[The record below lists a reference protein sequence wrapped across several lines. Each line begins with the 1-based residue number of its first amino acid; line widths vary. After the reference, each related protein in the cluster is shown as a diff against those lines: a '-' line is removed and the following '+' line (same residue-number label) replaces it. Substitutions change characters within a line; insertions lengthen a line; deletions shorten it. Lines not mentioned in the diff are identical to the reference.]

1 MLIEGNLKM
10 KGYIMR
16 KFTNKFFGGVFT
28 LTFVGRESVEL
39 IPEGSQKV
47 ITVSLQRF
55 VQEFEECHRA

>member
-1 MLIEGNLKM
+1 M

-55 VQEFEECHRA
+55 VQEFEECHSL

>member
-1 MLIEGNLKM
+1 M
-10 KGYIMR
+10 KGYLEMR

-28 LTFVGRESVEL
+28 LTYVGQKHVEL

-55 VQEFEECHRA
+55 IQEFEEVVE

>member
-1 MLIEGNLKM
+1 
-10 KGYIMR
+10 MR

-28 LTFVGRESVEL
+28 LTYIGQKCVEL

-55 VQEFEECHRA
+55 IQEFEEVVE

>member
-1 MLIEGNLKM
+1 M
-10 KGYIMR
+10 KGYINMR

-47 ITVSLQRF
+47 ITISLQRF

>member
-1 MLIEGNLKM
+1 M
-10 KGYIMR
+10 KGYLEMR

-28 LTFVGRESVEL
+28 LTYIGQKCVEL

-55 VQEFEECHRA
+55 IQEFEEVVG